1 VGGRFFIPP
10 TLTLISFASSLPT
23 TRSRSRGEG
32 LKARVLLLIALL
44 FFVSNAASAG
54 EDNPP
59 DQATAAQM
67 MDDLMYGR
75 GTVGGPFAL
84 TDQNGR
90 RRSDRDF
97 RGKLMIVYF
106 GYTFCPDVCPA
117 DLMAITQAL
126 DALGPAADGVQP
138 IFITVDPERD
148 SKLLAEYVRAFHKS
162 LIGLTGSPEEIR
174 KVANAY
180 KAFYAK
186 VPGARDGD
194 YAIDHA
200 GVIYLMGRSGEYLG
214 FLAPQTGSEKLTE
227 ILRKY
232 LSK

>member
-1 VGGRFFIPP
+1 MKRRASAKVGR
-10 TLTLISFASSLPT
+10 
-23 TRSRSRGEG
+23 
-32 LKARVLLLIALL
+32 LIAALL
-44 FFVSNAASAG
+44 AFVISADAART
-54 EDNPP
+54 EDTP
-59 DQATAAQM
+59 DQVAAAQM

-75 GTVGGPFAL
+75 GAIGGPFTL
-84 TDQNGR
+84 TDQSGR
-90 RRSDRDF
+90 RRSDSDF

-148 SKLLAEYVRAFHKS
+148 TKLLAEYVSAFHKS
-162 LIGLTGSPEEIR
+162 LIGLTGTPDEIR

-186 VPGARDGD
+186 VPGGRDGD
-194 YAIDHA
+194 YAIDHT
-200 GVIYLMGRSGEYLG
+200 GVIYLMGRNGEYLG
-214 FLAPQTGSEKLTE
+214 FMPPQTGPEKLTE
-227 ILRKY
+227 ILRKQ

>member
-1 VGGRFFIPP
+1 MRG
-10 TLTLISFASSLPT
+10 ASA
-23 TRSRSRGEG
+23 
-32 LKARVLLLIALL
+32 KAWRVVAVLLAFGI
-44 FFVSNAASAG
+44 SASAARA
-54 EDNPP
+54 EDTPP
-59 DQATAAQM
+59 DQVTAAQM

-75 GTVGGPFAL
+75 GTVGGPFTL
-84 TDQNGR
+84 TDQNGH
-90 RRSDRDF
+90 RRSDSEF

-126 DALGPAADGVQP
+126 DALGPAADGIQP

-148 SKLLAEYVRAFHKS
+148 TKLLAEYVSAFHKS

-180 KAFYAK
+180 KAFYTK
-186 VPGARDGD
+186 VPGTRDGE

-200 GVIYLMGRSGEYLG
+200 GVIYLMGRGGEYLG
-214 FLAPQTGSEKLTE
+214 FIPPQTGPEKLTE
-227 ILRKY
+227 VLRQY